1 MRNKKKEVNE
11 RKRKAKEIQEKR
23 RYLID
28 TLFQLE
34 TLKWVFL
41 SFVLI
46 IFGGFRHIKYSL
58 LLILVLDLLQTK
70 YLFGLKWFKYLK
82 YLTNA
87 LIIFLFILNLKLF
100 IARNVVEAILVIFLI
115 YIFNQKY
122 IKNYD
127 KFNNLGGDT
136 DEE

>member
-1 MRNKKKEVNE
+1 MSNKKKQATA
-11 RKRKAKEIQEKR
+11 RDGKEMQR
-23 RYLID
+23 RYLLD

-46 IFGGFRHIKYSL
+46 IFGGFRYIKYLL
-58 LLILVLDLLQTK
+58 LLILVWDLLQTK
-70 YLFGLKWFKYLK
+70 YLFSLKWLKNLK
-82 YLTNA
+82 YLVNG

-100 IARNVVEAILVIFLI
+100 IIRSIIEVVVVIILV
-115 YIFNQKY
+115 YVFNQKY
-122 IKNYD
+122 IKNYE
-127 KFNNLGGDT
+127 KFKNLGGDT

>member
-1 MRNKKKEVNE
+1 MKMSNKKKQVNA
-11 RKRKAKEIQEKR
+11 RNGKEMQR
-23 RYLID
+23 RYLKD

-46 IFGGFRHIKYSL
+46 IFGGFRYIKYL
-58 LLILVLDLLQTK
+58 LLLMLVWDLLQTK
-70 YLFGLKWFKYLK
+70 YLFSLKWFRDLK
-82 YLTNA
+82 YIVNA

-100 IARNVVEAILVIFLI
+100 IPRNIVEAILVIILV
-115 YIFNQKY
+115 YVFNQKY

-127 KFNNLGGDT
+127 KFRDLGGDT